1 MAHIK
6 ASASTKGN
14 RDSLAKR
21 LGIKLFGGQKAQNGN
36 ILVRQRGSKFKA
48 GPGTRMGKDFTIY
61 AVKDGLVEFFQ
72 KESRQ
77 WLTIK

>member
-14 RDSLAKR
+14 RDSIAKR

-48 GPGTRMGKDFTIY
+48 GPGTKMGKDFTIY

>member
-6 ASASTKGN
+6 ATGTTKGN
-14 RDSLAKR
+14 RDSIAKR
-21 LGIKLFGGQKAQNGN
+21 LGIKLFGGQKAINGN
-36 ILVRQRGSKFKA
+36 ILVRQKGSKFNA

-61 AVKDGLVEFFQ
+61 AVKDGVVEFFK
-72 KESRQ
+72 KESKQ